1 MTSEE
6 QQVTHDPLRPNVKT
20 FKPSTFQLSQF
31 EVVAHGNLVTE
42 FSREEFPIVQ
52 GRPVVVDPMF
62 EVYDDLVVK
71 PQEWSEEE
79 SEEESEA
86 HQAVAT
92 HDSGSQFVPDIEIV
106 QAPEELVSFVD
117 NEAGTEFSAE
127 ADISDLIE
135 ELPATASL
143 VAELPTDEPSVVPL
157 SELEL
162 LRKSFEDERLALQAA
177 HDQEL
182 EAVRTA
188 TRQEVEA
195 HAAHESEE
203 RIRAVEERYR
213 TIIDDMGAQIH
224 QEIEAVER
232 RAVEFSLQVARKLVG
247 TIVEINPEY
256 ILQVIKEAVK
266 LTGGATIK
274 AIKVNPQDLE
284 FLKMVSPDRQFK
296 EFDGS
301 WSFQAD
307 ETIRAGCIVETSSG
321 EVEFNLDKAWE
332 RIKESVTKVR

>member
-1 MTSEE
+1 VTTEE
-6 QQVTHDPLRPNVKT
+6 HQATHDPLRPNVKT
-20 FKPSTFQLSQF
+20 FKPSSFQLSQF
-31 EVVAHGNLVTE
+31 EVVAQGTQALE
-42 FSREEFPIVQ
+42 FSRQEFPVVQ
-52 GRPVVVDPMF
+52 GRDAVVDPMF
-62 EVYDDLVVK
+62 EVYDELVVT
-71 PQEWSEEE
+71 QEY
-79 SEEESEA
+79 
-86 HQAVAT
+86 
-92 HDSGSQFVPDIEIV
+92 
-106 QAPEELVSFVD
+106 PEE
-117 NEAGTEFSAE
+117 
-127 ADISDLIE
+127 IE
-135 ELPATASL
+135 
-143 VAELPTDEPSVVPL
+143 PTDEVRGHTEGSVFAFDVARAAGGEESDPSGGFRGAADSLESGVTEDVDQALVSESPL
-157 SELEL
+157 VALTELEL
-162 LRKSFEDERLALQAA
+162 LRKSFDEERIALKTA
-177 HDQEL
+177 HEQQIE
-182 EAVRTA
+182 EVQNAI
-188 TRQEVEA
+188 RQEVEA
-195 HAAHESEE
+195 HASRESEE
-203 RIRAVEERYR
+203 RIRAIEERYR

-232 RAVEFSLQVARKLVG
+232 RAVEFSLQIARKLVG

>member
-1 MTSEE
+1 VTTEE
-6 QQVTHDPLRPNVKT
+6 QQATHDPLRPNVKT

-42 FSREEFPIVQ
+42 FSRDEFPVVQ

-71 PQEWSEEE
+71 PQEWSD
-79 SEEESEA
+79 EESEA
-86 HQAVAT
+86 ESEAYQALAS
-92 HDSGSQFVPDIEIV
+92 DDQAALFVPDIEIV
-106 QAPEELVSFVD
+106 PPPEEVLSFVD
-117 NEAGTEFSAE
+117 NERGTENSAE
-127 ADISDLIE
+127 ADTPETIE
-135 ELPATASL
+135 EVPATASL
-143 VAELPTDEPSVVPL
+143 VAENLTEEAPVVPL

-162 LRKSFEDERLALQAA
+162 LRQSFEEERLARQAA

-195 HAAHESEE
+195 HAAHEGEE
-203 RIRAVEERYR
+203 RIRAIEERYR

-232 RAVEFSLQVARKLVG
+232 RAVEFSLHVARKLVG

-256 ILQVIKEAVK
+256 ILQVIKDAVK

>member
-1 MTSEE
+1 MTTEE
-6 QQVTHDPLRPNVKT
+6 QQATHDPLRPNVKT

-31 EVVAHGNLVTE
+31 EVVARGNLVTE
-42 FSREEFPIVQ
+42 FSRDEFPVVQ

-62 EVYDDLVVK
+62 EVYDDLVAAH
-71 PQEWSEEE
+71 EYAEEVE
-79 SEEESEA
+79 S
-86 HQAVAT
+86 
-92 HDSGSQFVPDIEIV
+92 HDEVPGHDQGSLFVPD
-106 QAPEELVSFVD
+106 L
-117 NEAGTEFSAE
+117 
-127 ADISDLIE
+127 
-135 ELPATASL
+135 ELPADSEQESAQVVEEEATDAL
-143 VAELPTDEPSVVPL
+143 LEREVAEVVDQAPVTETLVVPL
-157 SELEL
+157 TELEL
-162 LRKSFEDERLALQAA
+162 LRKSFEEERLVLQAA

-195 HAAHESEE
+195 HAGHESEE
-203 RIRAVEERYR
+203 RIRAIEERYR

-256 ILQVIKEAVK
+256 ILQVIKEAIK
-266 LTGGATIK
+266 LTGGATIR

>member
-1 MTSEE
+1 
-6 QQVTHDPLRPNVKT
+6 
-20 FKPSTFQLSQF
+20 
-31 EVVAHGNLVTE
+31 
-42 FSREEFPIVQ
+42 
-52 GRPVVVDPMF
+52 MF
-62 EVYDDLVVK
+62 EVYDNLVAA
-71 PQEWSEEE
+71 QEYTEEV
-79 SEEESEA
+79 EE
-86 HQAVAT
+86 
-92 HDSGSQFVPDIEIV
+92 HDEVPARDERSLFVPDVELAAESEQESAQV
-106 QAPEELVSFVD
+106 VEEEAATDAPLEGE
-117 NEAGTEFSAE
+117 
-127 ADISDLIE
+127 
-135 ELPATASL
+135 
-143 VAELPTDEPSVVPL
+143 VAEVVDQASFTETPVVPL

-162 LRKSFEDERLALQAA
+162 LRKAFEEERHALRCA
-177 HDQEL
+177 HEQEL

-195 HAAHESEE
+195 QAGHESEE
-203 RIRAVEERYR
+203 RIRAIEERYR

-232 RAVEFSLQVARKLVG
+232 RAVEFSLQIARKLVG

>member
-1 MTSEE
+1 MTTEE
-6 QQVTHDPLRPNVKT
+6 QQATHDPLRPNVKT

-31 EVVAHGNLVTE
+31 EVVAHGDLATG
-42 FSREEFPIVQ
+42 FSRDDFRVVE
-52 GRPVVVDPMF
+52 GRPVVIDPMF

-79 SEEESEA
+79 FQEESEA
-86 HQAVAT
+86 RQAVVS
-92 HDSGSQFVPDIEIV
+92 HDQGGLFVPDIEVV
-106 QAPEELVSFVD
+106 QPREEVLSFVGH
-117 NEAGTEFSAE
+117 EGMTEDAVE
-127 ADISDLIE
+127 ADIPELLE
-135 ELPATASL
+135 EVSVTES
-143 VAELPTDEPSVVPL
+143 VIAESPTEEAPVVPL

-162 LRKSFEDERLALQAA
+162 LRKSFEEERLALEAA
-177 HDQEL
+177 HNQKIE
-182 EAVRTA
+182 ESRIA

-203 RIRAVEERYR
+203 RIRAIEERYR

-284 FLKMVSPDRQFK
+284 FLKMVNPDRQFK

-307 ETIRAGCIVETSSG
+307 DTIRAGCIVETSSG

>member
-1 MTSEE
+1 MTTEE
-6 QQVTHDPLRPNVKT
+6 QQATHDPLRPNVKT

-31 EVVAHGNLVTE
+31 EVVAHGNLVAE
-42 FSREEFPIVQ
+42 FSRDEFPVVP

-62 EVYDDLVVK
+62 EVYDDLVAA
-71 PQEWSEEE
+71 QECIEEVE
-79 SEEESEA
+79 VHDDVPA
-86 HQAVAT
+86 HDEGAL
-92 HDSGSQFVPDIEIV
+92 FVPDVELAAESEQESAEV
-106 QAPEELVSFVD
+106 VEEEATDALLQCEVAEVVDQAPVVEE
-117 NEAGTEFSAE
+117 
-127 ADISDLIE
+127 
-135 ELPATASL
+135 P
-143 VAELPTDEPSVVPL
+143 VVPL
-157 SELEL
+157 TELEL
-162 LRKSFEDERLALQAA
+162 LRQSFEEERLALQAA

-203 RIRAVEERYR
+203 RIRAIEERYR